1 VPHLPRQE
9 PFHEPI
15 GLSPEG
21 ERTSRRWIL
30 SLTVALMLLVAGVVA
45 WLRLTERI

>member
-15 GLSPEG
+15 GFSPEG

-30 SLTVALMLLVAGVVA
+30 SLAAALVVLAAGVVV

>member
-21 ERTSRRWIL
+21 ERITRRWIL
-30 SLTVALMLLVAGVVA
+30 SLTVALMVLAGGVVA
-45 WLRLTERI
+45 WLLLTERT

>member
-1 VPHLPRQE
+1 VARHPRQQ

-21 ERTSRRWIL
+21 EEPSRRWIL
-30 SLTVALMLLVAGVVA
+30 SLIVAVLVLVAGIVA
-45 WLRLTERI
+45 WLRLTGRI